1 MVENGD
7 GQDKIY
13 TQLIECAKDGATCTS
28 IEPNDGYYIDATT
41 SSNIIHCISN
51 SNDEKDCTSSTHD
64 GSDSSV
70 KHFLGGNSRV
80 ITCTT
85 SCFLEDSA
93 VKGYFINDG
102 VDNSTKH
109 IISCNGSQSN
119 PCNLDDDNDST
130 TTIGNIKYA
139 SDSASLCINSD
150 CTQAVPASSDTYEKL
165 GIESANDFPGAEA
178 GKTISVKIGE
188 DGTVILLEEMT
199 GLPECSSSITDACF
213 TDAKDGQYCFVKNN
227 GNISGIKRTN
237 ISSDGV
243 TVTKTC
249 TDIIGSDIVT
259 DGTANPKTV
268 ISDAGTHVL
277 FFNADGQLIETPA
290 ASDNQVLNVVAY
302 QCTFEGTGNEGTAPF
317 KISNC
322 VRVKGYAIDGD
333 NIIQCSGWKREGCL
347 VTANSSLT
355 DCTTNDRGKIGTGN
369 KICFDT
375 NSISLPEN
383 TDSSNIAFKTDDINS
398 NYGIAEG
405 KVVFLHLTATNV
417 LVVDSSDSNISTIVT
432 EGYHRNVSVN
442 KVTTEGF
449 DNRMNALLKCE
460 TAGSIDSCISI
471 DAFSGYYLNAGSDA
485 TSLPLLKC
493 SKTDGCIASD
503 TQASDAA
510 CAIGDVDSDKKIS
523 IDCDESNPISIQIA
537 IDNTENAKAIYET
550 IESSSDTPA
559 YPDTETSK
567 KYPIKI
573 RPDGSAILLEDISLP
588 VCTAETLP
596 STDST
601 NTLCKDN
608 ALNGQHCIK
617 EGIIYVST
625 VNGSNVSC
633 AKMEINDGDIKYFT
647 KDGLNVE
654 LANASTPDMAY
665 QCTKDDNDN
674 VSCILAKGIT
684 SVTTDGIVYCNG
696 WIDEKCQTVSTTDIS
711 SCGAEDINN
720 GAFGTVTVDTAEA
733 SGLCFTSNNVIV
745 LPTDD
750 NKSVRMAFEFSKT
763 SSVYGQMA
771 GTISVL
777 TLTNK
782 SALIKSDYGI
792 EGKKYFFKKM
802 KFLNK
807 NFF

>member
-493 SKTDGCIASD
+493 SKTDGCIASE
-503 TQASDAA
+503 TQASGSD
-510 CAIGDVDSDKKIS
+510 CAIGAVNYDKMLS
-523 IDCDESNPISIQIA
+523 IDCADNPNSIELV
-537 IDNTENAKAIYET
+537 IDNSDNAKVTYET
-550 IESSSDTPA
+550 IENSSDTPA
-559 YPDTETSK
+559 FPDTETSK

-588 VCTAETLP
+588 VCTSGTLP
-596 STDST
+596 ATDA
-601 NTLCKDN
+601 LCQDN

-633 AKMEINDGDIKYFT
+633 SKMEINDDNIKYFT

-654 LANASTPDMAY
+654 LTNASTPDMAY

-696 WIDEKCQTVSTTDIS
+696 WIDETCQSVATASIS
-711 SCGAEDINN
+711 DCVDGNN
-720 GAFGTVTVDTAEA
+720 GVYGTVTVDSTTTK
-733 SGLCFTSNNVIV
+733 GLCFSTTSVV
-745 LPTDD
+745 ALPSDD
-750 NKSVRMAFEFSKT
+750 DTFKTVQMSFEFSDT
-763 SSVYGQMA
+763 SPIFGQMS
-771 GTISVL
+771 GSVPVL
-777 TLTNK
+777 TLTSS
-782 SALIKSDYGI
+782 SALINSDYKVT
-792 EGKKYFFKKM
+792 GKYTDKFFINRYIYVIK
-802 KFLNK
+802 
-807 NFF
+807 